1 MRKIVSS
8 IIILLV
14 IIAGFYFLSQFSKD
28 EEIKGVDFGN
38 QQAESDNSSQEQEPA
53 SSPDEQKVEFD
64 KLKAMIMKEG
74 TGEGA
79 ESGDQITAHY
89 VGVLEDGT
97 KFDSSLDRGQP
108 FTFTLGAGQ
117 VIKGW
122 ELGIVG
128 MKKGEIRRLFI
139 PSALAYGET
148 GTPGGEI
155 PPNTN
160 LIFEIELLEISQ

>member
-14 IIAGFYFLSQFSKD
+14 ILGGFYFLSQLFKN
-28 EEIKGVDFGN
+28 EEIERVDFGK
-38 QQAESDNSSQEQEPA
+38 QQTESDNTSQEQEPA
-53 SSPDEQKVEFD
+53 SSSDDQKVEFD
-64 KLKAMIMKEG
+64 KLSAMIMKEG

-79 ESGDQITAHY
+79 KNGDQITAHY

-117 VIKGW
+117 VIQGW

-128 MKKGEIRRLFI
+128 MKTGEIRRLFI
-139 PSALAYGET
+139 PSALAYGEA